1 MNKDYHN
8 NQEDQGHQDDYH
20 NTQEDQG
27 DQDGQDDLD
36 DLDDN
41 DVEVA
46 ECNEEGA
53 GWCGTSTPCNIYTEG
68 SLNQT

>member
-8 NQEDQGHQDDYH
+8 NQEDQG
-20 NTQEDQG
+20 
-27 DQDGQDDLD
+27 DQDAQDDLD

-46 ECNEEGA
+46 ECNKQGA
-53 GWCGTSTPCNIYTEG
+53 GWCGTLTPCNIRRAAWIKLKSTI
-68 SLNQT
+68 S

>member
-1 MNKDYHN
+1 MAYNRGDDDHDYHN

-27 DQDGQDDLD
+27 DQDAQDDLD

-46 ECNEEGA
+46 ECNKQGA
-53 GWCGTSTPCNIYTEG
+53 G
-68 SLNQT
+68 